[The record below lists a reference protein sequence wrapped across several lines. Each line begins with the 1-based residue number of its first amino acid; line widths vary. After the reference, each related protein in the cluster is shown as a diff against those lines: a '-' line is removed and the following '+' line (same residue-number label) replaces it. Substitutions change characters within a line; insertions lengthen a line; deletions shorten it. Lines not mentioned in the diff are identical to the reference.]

1 MDGIF
6 EQYFDEEV
14 RVWPVDTLDDEGVV
28 HRPEPDFVA
37 CRIEDGVTIVVQ
49 GIGTDSV
56 EATRIISHV
65 EIPQDARVALPGDVI
80 DEDESGMTSSD
91 EVEKNAR
98 AVIRARRRTALDG
111 SAAAY
116 ETYV

>member
-14 RVWPVDTLDDEGVV
+14 RVWPASGLDAEGDVYQG
-28 HRPEPDFVA
+28 DAAAIA

-49 GIGTDSV
+49 GVGTDSV
-56 EATRIISHV
+56 EATRIITHV
-65 EIPQDARVALPGDVI
+65 EIPQDARVALPGDIV
-80 DEDESGMTSSD
+80 G
-91 EVEKNAR
+91 EVDKDAR
-98 AVIRARRRTALDG
+98 PVIRTRRRTALDG
-111 SAAAY
+111 SAPAY